1 MKRIFIIF
9 FFALISILTASAKNI
24 YMVSVGICDYKF
36 INGLRNTE
44 NDARNMAELYRTH
57 TQNVTLLLGA
67 AATHDAILRTI
78 TKAFSQAGEDDTV
91 VLFFSGHGGKGGLCA
106 YDTKSEQT
114 MVTYAELQQAI
125 HRCKARNKQL
135 FIDACYSGGLRK
147 SGEKTSKES
156 TMLAKTE
163 GIMLFLSSRTGEKS
177 IENPWASNG
186 FFTQYLIRGI
196 KGAADTDGDR
206 IVTAKEIFKFVSSN
220 VSQRTKKRQNP
231 VMWGRF
237 DDNMHIMNW
246 NPKKN

>member
-1 MKRIFIIF
+1 MKRLFIC
-9 FFALISILTASAKNI
+9 FFALLTILTASAKNI
-24 YMVSVGICDYKF
+24 YMVSIGICDYKF

-78 TKAFSQAGEDDTV
+78 TRVFSQAGEDDTI

-106 YDTKSEQT
+106 YDTKNAKT
-114 MVTYAELQQAI
+114 MVTYAEVQQAI
-125 HRCKARNKQL
+125 RTSKASNKQL

-147 SGEKTSKES
+147 SGEQSSKEYTTLS
-156 TMLAKTE
+156 ETE
-163 GIMLFLSSRTGEKS
+163 GIMLFLSSRAGEAS
-177 IENPWASNG
+177 VENQWASNG
-186 FFTQYLIRGI
+186 FFTQYLLRGI

-206 IVTAKEIFKFVSSN
+206 IVTAKEIFDFVSSA
-220 VSQRTKKRQNP
+220 VSQRTQRQQNP

-237 DDNMHIMNW
+237 SDNMHIMNW